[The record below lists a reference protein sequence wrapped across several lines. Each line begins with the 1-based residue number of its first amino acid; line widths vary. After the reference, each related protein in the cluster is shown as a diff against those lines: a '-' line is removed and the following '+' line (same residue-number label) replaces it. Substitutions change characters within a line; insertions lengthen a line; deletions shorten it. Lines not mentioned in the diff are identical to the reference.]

1 MNFRTRAL
9 PAAFLALVLSVV
21 SLGGAQAQGQAA
33 AIDAAQRAGI
43 EKVVREYL
51 MSHPEIVVEAIQTYR
66 EREQKAQEERTK
78 QALTAHKEL
87 LLKAEGAPFV
97 GNPKGDV
104 TVVEFFDYRCGYCKR
119 VFPLVAQL
127 LNEDKNLR
135 WVFKE
140 FPILGPD
147 SLTASRAALAA
158 WNLDPSKYLTFHS
171 ELMKTSGA
179 LPEDRILRIAKDV
192 GYDAD
197 KLRAGMKAD
206 AVDAQINRNHQ
217 LAETFGIRGTPAFIV
232 GDELVPG
239 AIDIDALRQLVAKAR
254 TAAKQKN

>member
-1 MNFRTRAL
+1 MKFRFPAL
-9 PAAFLALVLSVV
+9 RAAFLALALSV
-21 SLGGAQAQGQAA
+21 SALGTAQAQDKAA

-43 EKVVREYL
+43 ENVVREYL
-51 MSHPEIVVEAIQTYR
+51 LSHPEIVVEAIQAYR

-78 QALTAHKEL
+78 QALNAHKEAL
-87 LLKAEGAPFV
+87 VKAEGAPFV

-119 VFPLVAQL
+119 VYPLVAQL
-127 LNEDKNLR
+127 LKEDKNLR

-158 WNLDPSKYLTFHS
+158 WALDPSKYMAFHS

-192 GYDAD
+192 GYDVD
-197 KLRAGMKAD
+197 KLRTGMKDA
-206 AVDAQINRNHQ
+206 AVDAQINHNHQ

-232 GDELVPG
+232 GDDLVPG
-239 AIDIDALRQLVAKAR
+239 AIDIDTLRELVAKAR
-254 TAAKQKN
+254 NK